1 MMAIRVGIVGAGYIG
16 EIHSKAV
23 NHQPNAE
30 LAAVVDVDEDKARS
44 FAEKHSI
51 PKIYSSLEELIKNNQ
66 VDAIV
71 IGTPNYLHAPQSIA
85 ALQAGLHVFVEKP
98 MALSVE
104 EAIRMD
110 RASQDTSRT
119 LMIGHC
125 WRYDAEV
132 NWLRAQV
139 AAKTLGDII
148 RTKGYG
154 IHENWGPAG
163 WFTEKKLSGG
173 GALMDMGIHA
183 IDTARYL
190 LGDPEPVSVYA
201 QIGTY
206 YGDYD
211 VDDTGVL
218 IITWKD
224 GTVSDIESG
233 WWQPYSDGPEAAT
246 RLFGVKG
253 YGSIFPSRL
262 VLPVAG
268 TDRTEVIENGFV
280 FPRQEH
286 CEQAM
291 YDRQMSHFLSC
302 ITEHATPD
310 SSPAKGVS
318 NMRILAAAYKS
329 AETGTVVRL
338 EEARN

>member
-1 MMAIRVGIVGAGYIG
+1 MTIRMGIVGAGYIG
-16 EIHSKAV
+16 DIHAKAV
-23 NHQPNAE
+23 NNQPNAE
-30 LAAVVDVDEDKARS
+30 LVAVVDINEDKARR

-51 PKIYSSLEELIKNNQ
+51 PNVYPALDDLINGHTT
-66 VDAIV
+66 DAIV
-71 IGTPNYLHAPQSIA
+71 IGTPNFLHAPQTIV
-85 ALQAGLHVFVEKP
+85 ALKAGLHVLVEKP

-104 EAIRMD
+104 EAKMMD
-110 RASQDTSRT
+110 RVSQETYRT

-125 WRYDAEV
+125 WRYDSEV
-132 NWLRAQV
+132 NWLREQV
-139 AAKTLGDII
+139 AANNLGNII

-154 IHENWGPAG
+154 VHDNWGPEG
-163 WFTEKKLSGG
+163 WFVQKNLSGG

-183 IDTARYL
+183 IDTVRYL

-206 YGDYD
+206 YGNYN

-218 IITWKD
+218 IINWKG
-224 GTVSDIESG
+224 GTVSYIESG

-246 RLFGVKG
+246 QLFGVKG
-253 YGSIFPSRL
+253 YGSVFPSRL
-262 VLPVAG
+262 VLPNAAH
-268 TDRTEVIENGFV
+268 DHIDLIDNGFI

-291 YDRQMSHFLSC
+291 YDRQMAHFLSC
-302 ITEHATPD
+302 LTEQNTPD
-310 SSPAKGVS
+310 SSASKGVS

-329 AETGTVVRL
+329 GETGTVVRL
-338 EEARN
+338 EDD

>member
-1 MMAIRVGIVGAGYIG
+1 MTIRVGIVGAGYIG
-16 EIHSKAV
+16 TIHAKAV
-23 NHQPNAE
+23 DQQPCAE
-30 LAAVVDVDEDKARS
+30 LVAVVDVDEDRARN

-51 PKIYSSLEELIKNNQ
+51 PKIFSSLKELLSGSD
-66 VDAIV
+66 VDAVV
-71 IGTPNYLHAPQSIA
+71 IGTPNFLHAPQTIA
-85 ALQAGLHVFVEKP
+85 ALKAGLHVLVEKP

-110 RASQDTSRT
+110 RASQGTSQT

-132 NWLRAQV
+132 NWLRERV
-139 AAKTLGDII
+139 AAKTLGNII

-154 IHENWGPAG
+154 IHENWGPVG
-163 WFTEKKLSGG
+163 WFTEKDLSGG

-201 QIGTY
+201 RIGTY
-206 YGDYD
+206 YGNYD
-211 VDDTGVL
+211 VDDTGLL
-218 IITWKD
+218 IIRWKG
-224 GTVSDIESG
+224 GTVSYIESG

-246 RLFGVKG
+246 QLFGVNG
-253 YGSIFPSRL
+253 YGSVFPSRL
-262 VLPVAG
+262 ILPNSDKGQAEVVA
-268 TDRTEVIENGFV
+268 NGFV
-280 FPRQEH
+280 FPREEH

-302 ITEHATPD
+302 ITNHSTPD
-310 SSPAKGVS
+310 SSAAKGVM
-318 NMRILAAAYKS
+318 NMKILAAAYKS
-329 AETGTVVRL
+329 AERGTIVRFRK
-338 EEARN
+338 A